1 MYTWIKHSEKGFFG
15 ISMYRYMEERRWL
28 SSVILLILSHV
39 TTLKLSLSCPE
50 ALPLKA
56 LMFGF
61 NILLA
66 ISPCNF
72 NFFSLKPFTSLLLVW
87 FQLKSPIWV
96 PSYSPA
102 CSGFFTLWPCSVP
115 PVVYPLDSYFVF
127 SSNGS
132 CFFDFCSLS
141 LL

>member
-1 MYTWIKHSEKGFFG
+1 MRRDSLGSLCTDTWKREDDYHLWYYSFCHMLPHWSCHFP
-15 ISMYRYMEERRWL
+15 
-28 SSVILLILSHV
+28 VQ
-39 TTLKLSLSCPE
+39 KLFLWK
-50 ALPLKA
+50 PLC
-56 LMFGF
+56 GF

-72 NFFSLKPFTSLLLVW
+72 NFCSLKPFTSLLLVW